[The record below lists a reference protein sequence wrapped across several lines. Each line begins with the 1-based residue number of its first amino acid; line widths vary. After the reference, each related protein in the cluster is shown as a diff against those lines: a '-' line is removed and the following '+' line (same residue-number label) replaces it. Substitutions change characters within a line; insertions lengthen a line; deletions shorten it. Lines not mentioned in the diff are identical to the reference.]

1 MNCNTARRLWA
12 ETNTVMPRF
21 LEAGDVTLDLFHRD
35 GRVQDKWL
43 HLHPRE
49 FALLWRMAE
58 SPGEALSRMQLL
70 SDVWRINFDP
80 ETNSLAVHIS
90 RLRAKLEPYGL
101 GHIVETLPD
110 GAYRLEAPAGPSNF
124 CFSPATTE

>member
-1 MNCNTARRLWA
+1 M
-12 ETNTVMPRF
+12 MPRF
-21 LEAGDVTLDLFHRD
+21 LEAGEITLDLFHRD

-58 SPGEALSRMQLL
+58 SPGEALTRKQLL
-70 SDVWRINFDP
+70 EDVWRINFDP

-90 RLRAKLEPYGL
+90 RLRAKLEPFGL
-101 GHIVETLPD
+101 DRIVETLAD
-110 GAYRLEAPAGPSNF
+110 GSYRLNAPMGPSSF
-124 CFSPATTE
+124 RFSRAPW